1 MFPIFIPVL
10 HQHTLRQIKEK
21 YHIVLNIIEC
31 KLGMKRLL
39 ILITHSYTFCLDG
52 LTKNQPNFYQSFL
65 FFYMTFI
72 LWQSQT
78 KRVTPPPYTVRGLWF
93 YLPTVLTTFIPQSTT
108 EKPPNFIDQIGWDK
122 SFITID
128 IFDIHINH

>member
-10 HQHTLRQIKEK
+10 HQHILRQIKEK

-39 ILITHSYTFCLDG
+39 IMITNSYTFCLDG
-52 LTKNQPNFYQSFL
+52 LKKKPTQFL
-65 FFYMTFI
+65 SVIFVLLYDFHSVTITDKKSYTTPLHCTRVMI
-72 LWQSQT
+72 LFSHSSHYIH
-78 KRVTPPPYTVRGLWF
+78 TPINHR
-93 YLPTVLTTFIPQSTT
+93 
-108 EKPPNFIDQIGWDK
+108 KKPNFIDQIGWDK

-128 IFDIHINH
+128 IFDIDINH

>member
-39 ILITHSYTFCLDG
+39 ILITDSYTFCLDG
-52 LTKNQPNFYQSFL
+52 LKKTNPIFISHFWSLYDFHSVTITDRKSYTTLLHCTGVMILFAHSSHYIRTPNQPPKKNP
-65 FFYMTFI
+65 I
-72 LWQSQT
+72 LLI
-78 KRVTPPPYTVRGLWF
+78 R
-93 YLPTVLTTFIPQSTT
+93 
-108 EKPPNFIDQIGWDK
+108 
-122 SFITID
+122 
-128 IFDIHINH
+128 